1 VVNSLSPIARVKP
14 EATIFAPMTI
24 EHAFVPHKAL
34 PFTEQE
40 TVDRARAFFE
50 LMDERRSVRHF
61 SGKPVPMAVIEDL
74 VRTAST
80 APSGSHKQPWTF
92 CVVSDPELKM
102 RIREAAEREEF
113 ENYNG
118 RMPADWLVD
127 LAPLGTGWEK
137 PYLEIAPYLI
147 VVFKQAYELTEQGK
161 RRKNYY
167 VDESVSIAC
176 GFLLAAIHQ
185 AGLVALTHTP
195 SPMNFLAEL
204 LARPENE
211 RPVLLIP
218 VGYPDDPCLVPDLK
232 RKPLE
237 QVMVRY

>member
-1 VVNSLSPIARVKP
+1 MI
-14 EATIFAPMTI
+14 I
-24 EHAFVPHKAL
+24 EHSFVPHKAL
-34 PFTEQE
+34 RLAERE
-40 TVDRARAFFE
+40 TIERARAFFE

-61 SGKPVPMAVIEDL
+61 SGRPVPMAVIDDL
-74 VRTAST
+74 IRAAST
-80 APSGSHKQPWTF
+80 APSGAHKQPWTF
-92 CVVSDPELKM
+92 CVVGDPEMKQ

-113 ENYNG
+113 ESYNG

-147 VVFKQAYELTEQGK
+147 VVFKQAFEVTAEGK

-167 VDESVSIAC
+167 VDESVNIAC

-204 LARPENE
+204 LGRPEHE

-218 VGYPDDPCLVPDLK
+218 VGYPADQCLVPDLK
-232 RKPLE
+232 RKSLD
-237 QVMVRY
+237 QVLVRY